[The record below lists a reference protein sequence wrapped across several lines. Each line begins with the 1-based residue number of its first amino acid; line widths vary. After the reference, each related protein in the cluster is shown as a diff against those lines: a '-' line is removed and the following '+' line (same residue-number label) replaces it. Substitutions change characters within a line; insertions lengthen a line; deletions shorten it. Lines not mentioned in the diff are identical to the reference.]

1 MADLKQLFM
10 CSGENMTRV
19 LLLLLA
25 LCLTG
30 LVRAEP
36 LKIGFVY
43 VGPIG
48 NAGWSYAHDQGRLAV
63 ERALGDQV
71 RTTYVDNVHEGPE
84 AERVI
89 QQLARTGHKL
99 IFTTSLG
106 FMNPTLA
113 VARKFPDVVFEHA
126 TGDRR
131 AKNVGTYNARFYEGR
146 YLTGLIAGK
155 MTRSGIIGY
164 VAALPVP
171 EVYQGLIAFVQ
182 GLHRT
187 NPKAIVRLIWVNAWY
202 DAPKEREAA
211 ETLIALGADIITQH
225 TDSPAPV
232 QAAESH
238 GIYAFGY
245 DTDMSAFGPK
255 AHLTATIEDWGP
267 FYTQCARE
275 VLTHTWSS
283 RDVWGGLAS
292 GMVKLAPFSAA
303 VPQEV
308 RALVEQA
315 SAAISSGKLHP
326 MTGPIKD
333 QRGMV
338 RIKAGET
345 PDDAALKRLDWL
357 PEGVIAAGR

>member
-1 MADLKQLFM
+1 MIRIMLFF
-10 CSGENMTRV
+10 V
-19 LLLLLA
+19 LSLPS
-25 LCLTG
+25 
-30 LVRAEP
+30 LVLAEP
-36 LKIGFVY
+36 LKVGFVY

-48 NAGWSYAHDQGRLAV
+48 NAGWTYAHDQGRLAM

-71 RTTYVDNVHEGPE
+71 RTSYVDNVHEGPE

-89 QQLARTGHKL
+89 EQLARSGHKL

-106 FMNPTLA
+106 FMNPTLN
-113 VARKFPDVVFEHA
+113 VARRYPDVIFEHA

-155 MTRSGIIGY
+155 MTKSGVIGY

-182 GLHRT
+182 GLHKT
-187 NPKAIVRLIWVNAWY
+187 NPKATVRLIWINAWY
-202 DAPKEREAA
+202 DPAKEREAA

-245 DTDMSAFGPK
+245 DSDMSAFGPK

-267 FYTQCARE
+267 FYTQRAKE
-275 VLTHTWSS
+275 VINHTWTS

-292 GMVKLAPFSAA
+292 GMVKLAPLSPA
-303 VPQEV
+303 VPQAV
-308 RALVEQA
+308 RSLVEEA
-315 SAAISSGKLHP
+315 KAAIISGKLHP

-333 QRGMV
+333 QKGVV
-338 RIKAGET
+338 RIAQDET
-345 PDDAALKRLDWL
+345 PDDATLKRLDWL
-357 PEGVIAAGR
+357 PQGVIAAGN

>member
-1 MADLKQLFM
+1 MMSRMNRWQSLFK
-10 CSGENMTRV
+10 TA
-19 LLLLLA
+19 LLLVI
-25 LCLTG
+25 CLPG
-30 LVRAEP
+30 CVVAEP

-48 NAGWSYAHDQGRLAV
+48 NAGWTYAHEQGRLAV

-71 RTTYVDNVHEGPE
+71 RTTYVDNVREGPE
-84 AERVI
+84 AERMI
-89 QQLARTGHKL
+89 HQLARSGHKL

-113 VARKFPDVVFEHA
+113 VARNFPDVVFEHA

-155 MTRSGIIGY
+155 MTKSGVIGY

-182 GLHRT
+182 GLHKT
-187 NPKAIVRLIWVNAWY
+187 NPKATVRLIWVNAWF
-202 DAPKEREAA
+202 DPAKEREAA
-211 ETLIALGADIITQH
+211 ETLIALGADIIAQH

-238 GIYAFGY
+238 GVHAFGY

-267 FYTQCARE
+267 FYTQRAKE
-275 VLTHTWSS
+275 VLAHTWTS

-303 VPQEV
+303 VPQDV
-308 RALVEQA
+308 RTLVDDA
-315 SAAISSGKLHP
+315 STAITAGRLHP

-333 QRGMV
+333 QKGV
-338 RIKAGET
+338 LRIKAGET
-345 PDDAALKRLDWL
+345 PDDSALKRLDWL